1 MGERSFSP
9 FTNWETPRASA
20 TASCCSPKGGVRG
33 IGTLSQ
39 LRAQTGNSAVEL
51 EDVFL
56 ALT

>member
-1 MGERSFSP
+1 VLLAEGR
-9 FTNWETPRASA
+9 
-20 TASCCSPKGGVRG
+20 VRG

-39 LRAQTGNSAVEL
+39 LRAQTGNSAAEL